1 MKIKIND
8 LFKYSIAVGAGT
20 NHFSELSKDL
30 YTDSGTQIF
39 VDSNANAE
47 SELKGLYAPIQG
59 QVGDII
65 NGEIATPRNG
75 ITIFHSMGRLSFNEI
90 IFWG

>member
-1 MKIKIND
+1 MIFEYFIW
-8 LFKYSIAVGAGT
+8 LAVGAGV

-30 YTDSGTQIF
+30 YTDLKTKIY

-47 SELKGLYAPIQG
+47 TELKGLYAPIIG

-65 NGEIATPRNG
+65 NGQMAIPCNG
-75 ITIFHSMGRLSFNEI
+75 ISIFHSMGKLI
-90 IFWG
+90 